1 MIKNLRFNHIGV
13 ATRNIEKEF
22 KIFQSLGYAKCDE
35 IFEDPIQK
43 IKGLFIKAEN
53 QPCMELLEGLTDDN
67 PLKNHLL
74 KGNKFYHIAYETKNI
89 EEDLKDFVENKKAKI
104 IVPITKATYFD
115 KICFMVMPNM
125 MIVEL
130 VQLKEQK

>member
-1 MIKNLRFNHIGV
+1 
-13 ATRNIEKEF
+13 
-22 KIFQSLGYAKCDE
+22 
-35 IFEDPIQK
+35 
-43 IKGLFIKAEN
+43 
-53 QPCMELLEGLTDDN
+53 MELLEGLTDDN

-74 KGNKFYHIAYETKNI
+74 KGNKFYHIAYGKKNI

-104 IVPITKATYFD
+104 IVPSTRATYFE
-115 KICFMVMPNM
+115 KICFMFMPNM